1 MLAASNRKGDG
12 HGIALT
18 IVALVW
24 RILFSTIAT
33 WCSILGQDAGSFLKA
48 LYTMFE
54 VTHSGSWPA
63 VVRPVIEK
71 VSPWYDARRRQ
82 AYT

>member
-1 MLAASNRKGDG
+1 MVDIAAT
-12 HGIALT
+12 L
-18 IVALVW
+18 
-24 RILFSTIAT
+24 
-33 WCSILGQDAGSFLKA
+33 GSFLKA

-71 VSPWYDARRRQ
+71 VSPWYVTWINISDSNLPYCQLFFVRISMYFVYIQ
-82 AYT
+82 